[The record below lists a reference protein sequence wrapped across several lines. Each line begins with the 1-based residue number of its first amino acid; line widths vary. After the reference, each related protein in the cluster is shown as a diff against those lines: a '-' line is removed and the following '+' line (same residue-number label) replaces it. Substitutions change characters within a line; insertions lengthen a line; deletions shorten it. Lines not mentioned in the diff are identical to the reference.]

1 MKELSTSYKAVL
13 TTLRSATTVKA
24 ASNAVLLQFER
35 SANQSAAVQDK
46 RAGYGQTYYEKYA
59 AKTAEKE
66 ESTVATKITT
76 PLPSSQSDA
85 WTWPRTIR
93 LCMLW
98 AVLAPP

>member
-35 SANQSAAVQDK
+35 PADQSAAMQEK
-46 RAGYGQTYYEKYA
+46 RAGYGQTYYDKYA

-76 PLPSSQSDA
+76 PLSLRSGA
-85 WTWPRTIR
+85 WTWPRTTR
-93 LCMLW
+93 RCM
-98 AVLAPP
+98 